1 MQTQRREIG
10 REKNREE
17 TIYYTIVNRIF
28 PYITE
33 IHSPKNKKKRASSEF
48 RYDNS
53 WSLYLAIWML
63 RSLYV

>member
-28 PYITE
+28 PYITD
-33 IHSPKNKKKRASSEF
+33 IHSPKNKKKESEL
-48 RYDNS
+48 
-53 WSLYLAIWML
+53 WI
-63 RSLYV
+63 